1 MTKKFYCIKLWRFRV
16 LSLPESSVI
25 LKKTV
30 LCIVFKLHSICHLG
44 GNIFFSVAQSCL
56 TLCDPMDCST
66 PGLPAPHHLPEFAQ
80 VHIHCISD
88 TIQQSHPLMTPCPS
102 ALNLYQHQGLF
113 QWIVCIRW
121 LKQWSFEGINSF
133 GETNPWINMI
143 CFSISF
149 LNGKTT
155 AILWTRANDVIVT
168 PQRTGLRRTL
178 RMYLYTISGLLLLL
192 R

>member
-1 MTKKFYCIKLWRFRV
+1 MWLRSSVV
-16 LSLPESSVI
+16 LSYEYLEFYLFLSLV
-25 LKKTV
+25 LFWRKQCVV
-30 LCIVFKLHSICHLG
+30 LCSNCIQFVTWAATS
-44 GNIFFSVAQSCL
+44 FFSCPVMSDF
-56 TLCDPMDCST
+56 CDPMDCST
-66 PGLPAPHHLPEFAQ
+66 PGLPVLHHILEFAQ

-88 TIQQSHPLMTPCPS
+88 TIQQFHPLMTPCPS

-155 AILWTRANDVIVT
+155 AILWTRANDLIVT

-192 R
+192 P